1 MKVFR
6 RILHATDFSRA
17 SGPAF
22 ARAVSL
28 ARATGAEL
36 LIAHV
41 LPSVGP
47 IGAEGYVPARM
58 YVEMEAAVRRGA
70 EKRLNSLLERAGKAR
85 VRPKGLLLDGVAH
98 EEIAAAAKA
107 RKVDLV
113 VVGTQGRTGL
123 ARMFLGSVAARVIST
138 SPCPVLAVRGR

>member
-22 ARAVSL
+22 SRAVGL
-28 ARATGAEL
+28 ARASGAEL

-47 IGAEGYVPARM
+47 LGAEGYVAPRM

-70 EKRLNSLLERAGKAR
+70 EKRLNSLLERARKAR
-85 VRPKGLLLDGVAH
+85 VRPRGLLLEGVAH
-98 EEIAAAAKA
+98 EKIASTAKA

-123 ARMFLGSVAARVIST
+123 ARMLLGSVAARVIAT